1 MRFKVIKIFEDESVL
16 SYQISQKGESSL
28 QPFKKSIQTFSTN
41 VALSALNYICHKAN
55 RINFTNRMKRYFLK
69 LYEYNGWANKRV
81 LRTLVRQHVNDEKIM
96 QLMGHI
102 VAAQFLWLHRI
113 KGLPPPDVKLW
124 GEYKLD
130 ALVTLAEKAG
140 KEWLEFVNSTDN
152 FNREM
157 TYKNYVGDLYTN
169 NVEMIMIHLVNHS
182 SYHRAQIAMLLRQKG
197 FEPINTDF
205 ITYDRVITGQL
216 KD

>member
-1 MRFKVIKIFEDESVL
+1 M
-16 SYQISQKGESSL
+16 
-28 QPFKKSIQTFSTN
+28 KK
-41 VALSALNYICHKAN
+41 
-55 RINFTNRMKRYFLK
+55 YFVK
-69 LYEYNGWANKRV
+69 LYEYNAWANKRV
-81 LRTLVRQHVNDEKIM
+81 LGTLVRQQVQDEKIL

-130 ALVTLAEKAG
+130 QLVTLAEKAG
-140 KEWLEFVNSTDN
+140 SQWLEFVNITDD
-152 FNREM
+152 FNRQM
-157 TYKNYVGDLYTN
+157 TYKNYVGEPYTN
-169 NVEMIMIHLVNHS
+169 NVEMVMIHLVNHS

-216 KD
+216 KE

>member
-1 MRFKVIKIFEDESVL
+1 M
-16 SYQISQKGESSL
+16 
-28 QPFKKSIQTFSTN
+28 KK
-41 VALSALNYICHKAN
+41 
-55 RINFTNRMKRYFLK
+55 YFLK
-69 LYEYNGWANKRV
+69 LYRYNAWANKRV
-81 LRTLVRQHVNDEKIM
+81 ISTLIRQRVQDEKI
-96 QLMGHI
+96 LSLLGHV

-124 GEYKLD
+124 GTYSLD
-130 ALVTLAEKAG
+130 QLIEMAEEIG
-140 KEWLEFVNSTDN
+140 QQWLEFVETTDN
-152 FNREM
+152 FDREM
-157 TYKNYVGDLYTN
+157 TYRNYVNEPYTN
-169 NVEMIMIHLVNHS
+169 NVENIMIHLVNHS